1 MTHQKP
7 LLLLALV
14 MYIFSPTL
22 YSWISNPQGVW
33 YKPFIIWVIVIV
45 VAFVWQKSKHR
56 EIVDSAVSSEET
68 RLK

>member
-33 YKPFIIWVIVIV
+33 YKPFIIWALVIVI
-45 VAFVWQKSKHR
+45 AFVWQKSKR
-56 EIVDSAVSSEET
+56 SDFDAESNLIKKDA
-68 RLK
+68 K